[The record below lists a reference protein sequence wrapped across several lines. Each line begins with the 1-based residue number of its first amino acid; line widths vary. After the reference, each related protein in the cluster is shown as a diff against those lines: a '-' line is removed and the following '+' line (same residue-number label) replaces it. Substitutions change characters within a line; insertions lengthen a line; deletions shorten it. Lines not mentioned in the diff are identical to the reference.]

1 MSSSA
6 NGPIGSLE
14 FMSFKQFVQ
23 TKFGF
28 VVANLLGAVVVVII
42 GLGILFACLKHY
54 TQHGIEVEVPAIT
67 GMQIIEA
74 EEALEAQNLKLVIVD
89 STFSNNVPLGTVVE
103 QTPSAGSHAKKDR
116 SVYVMINSSFR
127 RKVELPDL
135 HDISYRQA
143 QSTLR
148 ALGLQVGATLYEPS
162 EYKDIVLEVRY
173 DGQPLEPGDKLEEG
187 SKVTMVV
194 GRGKGTAYVAVPSL
208 QGKTLAQARSLLIDR
223 YHLTVGLIQY
233 DEATGGEAEGLIGG
247 EELIVYQQNPTPGT
261 QVLEGTGIDIK
272 LSSDVEKALT
282 TSEDEPQDDDFF

>member
-1 MSSSA
+1 MK
-6 NGPIGSLE
+6 I
-14 FMSFKQFVQ
+14 KDFVK
-23 TKFGF
+23 TRFGF
-28 VVANLLGAVVVVII
+28 VVANLLGAAVAVII
-42 GLGILFACLKHY
+42 GLGILFVCLRHY
-54 TQHGIEVEVPAIT
+54 TQHGIEVEVPVIT

-74 EEALEAQNLKLVIVD
+74 EEVLEAQNLKLVIVD
-89 STFSNNVPLGTVVE
+89 STFSNNVPLGTIVE
-103 QTPSAGSHAKKDR
+103 QTPLAGSHAKKDR

-127 RKVELPDL
+127 RQVEMPDL

-148 ALGLQVGATLYEPS
+148 ALGLQVGTTVYEPS
-162 EYKDIVLEVRY
+162 EYKDIVLEVRC
-173 DGQPLEPGDKLEEG
+173 DGQSLEPGDKLEEG
-187 SKVTMVV
+187 SKVTMIV

-233 DEATGGEAEGLIGG
+233 DNDELMNEGLMN
-247 EELIVYQQNPTPGT
+247 EELIVYQQSPTPGT